1 MGATS
6 AELSYGTAMV
16 SSLEGSRLEILA
28 IIQKQGS
35 ASVDQIAQEIGLA
48 PGTVRRHLDI
58 LQRDRLVSFDQVR
71 KKAGRPGLV
80 YFLTEEG
87 HESGYRE
94 YPKLLT
100 LLLGELATLTP
111 TESVGKGGEEL
122 LRFLIAR
129 ISAQVSSPYLEPDQS
144 SQELRIAKLNQALAD
159 GGFSPE
165 ISQGDRQV
173 QIRLCNCPFRAV
185 ALCQKLVCHFDHEL
199 IANILG
205 VEPVCQYTIHDGNN
219 TCLYVAPMGG

>member
-1 MGATS
+1 MGETS
-6 AELSYGTAMV
+6 AELTYSTPMV
-16 SSLEGSRLEILA
+16 NSLEGSRLEILA
-28 IIQKQGS
+28 IIHKQGS
-35 ASVDQIAQEIGLA
+35 ASIDQIAQEIGLA

-58 LQRDRLVSFDQVR
+58 LQRDRLVSFERAR
-71 KKAGRPGLV
+71 KKAGRPEFV

-100 LLLGELATLTP
+100 LLLDELTTLTP
-111 TESVGKGGEEL
+111 TELVDKGGEEL
-122 LRFLIAR
+122 LRFLIGR
-129 ISAQVSSPYLEPDQS
+129 ISDQVSRPYMEPGQLP
-144 SQELRIAKLNQALAD
+144 QEVRVAKLKQALTD

-165 ISQGDRQV
+165 VTQGDRQV
-173 QIRLCNCPFRAV
+173 EIRLCNCPFRAV
-185 ALCQKLVCHFDHEL
+185 ALCQKLVCHFDHGL

-219 TCLYVAPMGG
+219 TCCYSATLGT